1 LIAPSVLSSQS
12 DKGLKLR
19 RDHSCRVPYPER
31 PNFFAA
37 ELAANLLFLLK
48 VNGIS
53 IHRVSAH
60 CGLSARRFNAIA
72 RHPEQ
77 DGSRATVCLAPAY
90 AERTGGPMMTTITT
104 KDGTQLYYR
113 DWGKG

>member
-1 LIAPSVLSSQS
+1 LIAPSALNSQS
-12 DKGLKLR
+12 DKDLKL

-60 CGLSARRFNAIA
+60 CGLSSVTPRVRERAAAAEAGLTVTVITDISANQTC
-72 RHPEQ
+72 PSM
-77 DGSRATVCLAPAY
+77 DGAKRSQ
-90 AERTGGPMMTTITT
+90 I
-104 KDGTQLYYR
+104 
-113 DWGKG
+113 W